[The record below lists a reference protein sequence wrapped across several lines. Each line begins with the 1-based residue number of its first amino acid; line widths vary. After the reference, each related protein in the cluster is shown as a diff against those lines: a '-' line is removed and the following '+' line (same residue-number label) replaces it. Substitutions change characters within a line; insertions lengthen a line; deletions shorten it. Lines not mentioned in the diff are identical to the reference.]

1 MSQQRGTA
9 MSSKRILVRVL
20 MLGAAVCIYAAAG
33 MAIAAYGAEPPKPV
47 AGKQVH
53 FPDGTF
59 QDGTFQDG
67 TFPNGTWSALPQ
79 LGPNGKVRQCVMV
92 APRPRAG
99 EHGAIDT
106 ALSVDIS
113 AGAGLAFGLDDDKL
127 PSEAILDDEA
137 EVLLDGKSFPAV
149 AFTVAEGNKLAFHPG
164 DAAAVFAAL
173 AKTGTV
179 QLRTDGGGLDT
190 GPIKLGLPGDAY
202 AWLKQC
208 GTQFK
213 IALDRPTDPQA
224 PPLPVPRP
232 HSPEVASAVPTPA
245 GPPGIEDKQ
254 KIAGWDASELRGD
267 DGRVLACMIRQHYAA
282 GGANAHRIGIFLIVS
297 RSRGLTI
304 LLKDSFLDLPG
315 GASVDGTLVIDDKPF
330 ANFAAQVGGRDEIMI
345 FPGHGAALAAAL
357 GDGATAKFDAVKV
370 ETLEFPVVP
379 GVMPWLRACSRR
391 WGISFET
398 ADAKPGPLLK

>member
-1 MSQQRGTA
+1 
-9 MSSKRILVRVL
+9 MSSNKILVRLL
-20 MLGAAVCIYAAAG
+20 MFGAVVFLYAAAG
-33 MAIAAYGAEPPKPV
+33 MAIAAYGAEMPKPV

-53 FPDGTF
+53 FADGTSAS
-59 QDGTFQDG
+59 GASA
-67 TFPNGTWSALPQ
+67 NGAWSALPQ
-79 LGPNGKVRQCVMV
+79 IGPNGKVRQCVMV
-92 APRPRAG
+92 AQRPRAG
-99 EHGAIDT
+99 ARGTIDT

-137 EVLLDGKSFPAV
+137 EVILDGKSFPAV
-149 AFTVAEGNKLAFHPG
+149 GFTVAGGNKLAFHPG

-173 AKTGTV
+173 ATTGTV

-213 IALDRPTDPQA
+213 IALDKPTDPQA

-232 HSPEVASAVPTPA
+232 RSPEVASAVPTPA
-245 GPPGIEDKQ
+245 GPPGIEDRQ

-267 DGRVLACMIRQHYAA
+267 DGRVLACMIRQHYAT
-282 GGANAHRIGIFLIVS
+282 GGANAHRIGTFLIVS
-297 RSRGLTI
+297 RNKGLTL
-304 LLKDSFLDLPG
+304 LLKDSFLNLPG
-315 GASVDGTLVIDDKPF
+315 GAAVDAALIIDGRPF
-330 ANFAAQVGGRDEIMI
+330 SGFSAQVEGNDEIMI
-345 FPGHGAALAAAL
+345 FPEHGAALAAAL

-379 GVMPWLRACSRR
+379 GVVPWLRACSRR

-398 ADAKPGPLLK
+398 ADAAPAVK